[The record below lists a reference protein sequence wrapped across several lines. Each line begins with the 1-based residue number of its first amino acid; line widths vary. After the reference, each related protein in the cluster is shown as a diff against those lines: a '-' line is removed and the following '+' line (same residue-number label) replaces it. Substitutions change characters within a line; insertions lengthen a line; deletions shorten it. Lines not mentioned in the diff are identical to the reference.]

1 MALPQATQGLK
12 PDAKEKTTKGGYV
25 PKGAEKKVW
34 DQFLRRKSELL
45 MSRTNVLGQNIDM
58 QMRKWDKNYFN
69 RDAEIPA
76 SELDPNQKPIA
87 INNAFG
93 KVQAALGIMI
103 DRNPEITLN
112 ETNPK
117 YSATRELMR
126 GLATY
131 SWQNTNSLGQLK
143 LSIFNCAKR
152 GWFVGR
158 TYNRV
163 IKHKARFLEQVG
175 DDGKEKYVERE
186 VTKMDDIQ
194 YQNLNNYNAWIDE
207 QAMPDDMFSVRD
219 WMWREVWH
227 IDDVK
232 RLFPKEDYPNM
243 EYVVAGGDTQE
254 IIGGLSAISTSTASS
269 GNQAK
274 VTKKGMTEIF
284 FYENQYDDWLIVEI
298 NGVMVG
304 WMPLPQNSK
313 RLSLVTGYWNM
324 RSAETIYGI
333 GVVEEMEK
341 NEQVIDRILNMTL
354 RQLLLT
360 ITPPGFYTGAE
371 DPEDDNLR
379 YTPGVL
385 RRVLD
390 PKSIVWAEIPPGN
403 QQGQEWISWL
413 EGKQDQMTGIT
424 GTIEGEQSQE
434 GQNPTAFEL
443 GVNREAGLK
452 RLRLPLKSI
461 QYALEWEFNNRIA
474 LIQQVYSDFDVEHLE
489 SDEDIFAYLDE
500 TQADPDFYFIE
511 NEGKGEKEKFY
522 KKNFREVQLNLSQDD
537 AGNFTEADNKKF
549 FKIKPQY
556 LAFEGTCTVD
566 VGSILVQ
573 SEELEQA
580 DTLRLANIV
589 IPLLTTADPN
599 VVGKPV
605 KQLFLAFNKDPK
617 KWLPDKWVQ
626 VLESPEAA
634 QGAKQ
639 TPAAPAAPAPSQSL
653 TPPAP
658 GSQSL
663 DTVVP
668 PSQLE
673 STPNGSSALAAF
685 SGTNTGSNPSA

>member
-1 MALPQATQGLK
+1 MALPEGKQGLK
-12 PDAKEKTTKGGYV
+12 PDPKQPVTKGGYV
-25 PKGAEKKVW
+25 PDGAEKKVW
-34 DQFLRRKSELL
+34 DQFRRRKGELL

-76 SELDPNQKPIA
+76 SELDANQKPIA
-87 INNAFG
+87 ITNAFG
-93 KVQAALGIMI
+93 KVQAALGIMV

-143 LSIFNCAKR
+143 LSIFNAAKR

-163 IKHKARFLEQVG
+163 IKHKARFLEQV
-175 DDGKEKYVERE
+175 DDTGKETYVERE

-207 QAMPDDMFSVRD
+207 QAMPDDMFSIRD

-227 IDDVK
+227 IDDIR
-232 RLFPKEDYPNM
+232 RLFPVAEYPNM
-243 EYVVAGGDTQE
+243 QYVKEGGDTQE
-254 IIGGLSAISTSTASS
+254 IIGGLSMASTSTMSM

-313 RLSLVTGYWNM
+313 RLSLVVGYWNM

-333 GVVEEMEK
+333 GIVEEMEK

-360 ITPPGFYTGAE
+360 ISPPGFYTGAE

-390 PKSIVWAEIPPGN
+390 PKSIVWAQIPEGN
-403 QQGQEWISWL
+403 NTGQQWIDWL
-413 EGKQDQMTGIT
+413 EGKQDQMTGVT

-489 SDEDIFAYLDE
+489 SDEDIFAYLNE
-500 TQADPDFYFIE
+500 VQADPDFYFIE
-511 NEGKGEKEKFY
+511 NEGKPEQEKFY

-556 LAFEGTCTVD
+556 LSFEGTCTVD

-589 IPLLTTADPN
+589 IPLLTTGDPN

-617 KWLPDKWVQ
+617 KWLPEKWVQ
-626 VLESPEAA
+626 ALENPDASQGPNSPA
-634 QGAKQ
+634 GGS
-639 TPAAPAAPAPSQSL
+639 PSAPAANGP

-658 GSQSL
+658 GAQSL

-685 SGTNTGSNPSA
+685 SGTNTNSNPSA